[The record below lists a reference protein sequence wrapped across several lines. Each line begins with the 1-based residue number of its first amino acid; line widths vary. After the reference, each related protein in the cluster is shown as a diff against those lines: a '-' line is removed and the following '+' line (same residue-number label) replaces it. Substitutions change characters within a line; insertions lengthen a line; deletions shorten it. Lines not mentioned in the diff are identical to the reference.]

1 MGQDQERGR
10 IDRNERV
17 ERFTPDQTRDRDGQG
32 LQGQQRDEL
41 VQSAASSTGR
51 SNQPGGE
58 TGTTSPTPISSFSQP
73 AAVAGSTP
81 ATSDY
86 GTVESQ
92 SRTTTPPTFSTPPTP
107 TAPTVEFVDTMEEGE
122 GEGSWARWALLGA
135 GVALPLAALALPA
148 TRQTILRSVRTG
160 TQQITEQVEEVRA
173 ARQAEQERER
183 LERHR
188 QLMQAIAE
196 VEREL
201 VQRRKRRGGLL
212 RTVRPF
218 ALGSLLGAG
227 LGLLYAPQA
236 GKETQQQL
244 RQRANLVT
252 TEVTEGA
259 IEVGQSAQQVV
270 SQVKEQAQQTAGQVQ
285 QAVGQAV
292 EQAQGTTA
300 QVKEQVQQTAG
311 QVKEQAQQTSNQ
323 AAQRA
328 QASVSP
334 AGGSSAP
341 QRPATAPAPA
351 QAAAPSSP
359 PSPFL
364 AQIREHMPVMAAN
377 GESIGTVDALE
388 GGNTIKLTKDAQGHH
403 HWIPLAWVARV
414 DKQVRLNRPAQQVR
428 REWATRPSERG

>member
-17 ERFTPDQTRDRDGQG
+17 ERFTPDETRDRDWQG
-32 LQGQQRDEL
+32 LQGQQRDEV

-58 TGTTSPTPISSFSQP
+58 TGTTGPTPISSFSQP
-73 AAVAGSTP
+73 AAVTGSTP
-81 ATSDY
+81 TTSDY

-92 SRTTTPPTFSTPPTP
+92 SRTTTPPTLSMPPTP
-107 TAPTVEFVDTMEEGE
+107 TAPTVDFVDTMEEGE

-148 TRQTILRSVRTG
+148 TRQTIFRSVRTG
-160 TQQITEQVEEVRA
+160 TQQITEQVEDVRA

-183 LERHR
+183 VERHR

-201 VQRRKRRGGLL
+201 AQRRKRRGGLL

-218 ALGSLLGAG
+218 AFGSLLGAG

-270 SQVKEQAQQTAGQVQ
+270 
-285 QAVGQAV
+285 GQAV
-292 EQAQGTTA
+292 EQAQGAAT

-328 QASVSP
+328 PASVSP
-334 AGGSSAP
+334 AGGSTMP
-341 QRPATAPAPA
+341 QRPATVPAPA
-351 QAAAPSSP
+351 QTAAPSSP
-359 PSPFL
+359 SSPFL
-364 AQIREHMPVMAAN
+364 AQIKEHMPVMAAN
-377 GESIGTVDALE
+377 GESIGTVDGLE